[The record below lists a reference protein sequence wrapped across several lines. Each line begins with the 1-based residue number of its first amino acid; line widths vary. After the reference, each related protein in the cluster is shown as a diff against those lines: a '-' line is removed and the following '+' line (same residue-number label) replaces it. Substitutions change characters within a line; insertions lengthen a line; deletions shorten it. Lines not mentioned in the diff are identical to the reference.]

1 MGCGCLLGVFTML
14 VRGSI
19 LMALSIHNRG
29 SVWYGV
35 LLRVSVGSC
44 VLQRGGCALILTIV
58 EMSNELEVSHSAGVP
73 VGTCTR
79 VVTCVLDSLFGMF
92 SSPSTST
99 VGCLAICAL
108 ATFWSSSASCCPS
121 FSEAVEIGVVWAS
134 SDCASNEF
142 NEF

>member
-44 VLQRGGCALILTIV
+44 VLQRGGCALIRTIV
-58 EMSNELEVSHSAGVP
+58 EMSNELEVSHSAGVSD
-73 VGTCTR
+73 GTFTR
-79 VVTCVLDSLFGMF
+79 VFTCVLGSLFGIFISPLSVHSWVPRPACAGNILEFF
-92 SSPSTST
+92 S
-99 VGCLAICAL
+99 VMVAFL
-108 ATFWSSSASCCPS
+108 F
-121 FSEAVEIGVVWAS
+121 
-134 SDCASNEF
+134 
-142 NEF
+142 